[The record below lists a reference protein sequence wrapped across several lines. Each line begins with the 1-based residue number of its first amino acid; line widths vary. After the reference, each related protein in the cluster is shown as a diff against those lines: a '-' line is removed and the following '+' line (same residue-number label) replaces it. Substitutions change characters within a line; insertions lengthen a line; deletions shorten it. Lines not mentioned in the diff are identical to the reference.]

1 MSCVD
6 EQRKGDFSECQ
17 VANSQISQRKM
28 ERCELVHDQRLKI
41 GSEM

>member
-6 EQRKGDFSECQ
+6 EQHKGDFSECQ

-28 ERCELVHDQRLKI
+28 ERCDVVHDQRLKI